1 YHRLDAAERALG
13 EVEGR
18 ERKKIATREGML
30 AEARALACSDAG
42 GSPTA

>member
-30 AEARALACSDAG
+30 AEARTQVGAD
-42 GSPTA
+42 TH